1 LERVVQMNNNEKNY
15 LNSIIQAIS
24 MVKKGI
30 IEIDEFKKIEAK
42 LAQKYCIKKT
52 NLYRSNDWINT

>member
-1 LERVVQMNNNEKNY
+1 MSENEKNY
-15 LNSIIQAIS
+15 LNSIIQAKS

-30 IEIDEFKKIEAK
+30 IEIDEFRKIEAK
-42 LAQKYCIKKT
+42 LAQKYCIKET

>member
-1 LERVVQMNNNEKNY
+1 MNNNEKNY
-15 LNSIIQAIS
+15 LNSIIQAKS

-30 IEIDEFKKIEAK
+30 IEIDEFRKIEAK
-42 LAQKYCIKKT
+42 LGQKYCIKKT